1 MAVTVKIP
9 APLQKLTRGKTELS
23 CNAINIQELV
33 DAREKGCSDMKEK
46 LTEEGKIRRFILV

>member
-9 APLQKLTRGKTELS
+9 APLQKLIRGKTELS
-23 CNAINIQELV
+23 CNAKNIQELV
-33 DAREKGCSDMKEK
+33 DAREKGYSDMKEK

>member
-1 MAVTVKIP
+1 VVNGGNRENTS
-9 APLQKLTRGKTELS
+9 ELS